1 MKTPEQQEHNLI
13 SFSISPASITLAPGE
28 SKTVSVSNVTPP
40 DGAGQSYSWYP
51 NSLGYITMSPSGA
64 SCTIT
69 ATKGDHEGTV
79 TPVCKSANGI
89 SVNFTV
95 VIQLS
100 ASQKKAKSLG
110 LNFHTGAAYTEA
122 QLKSWSP
129 LNNYLANHGYDVVNN
144 PKGMEALGKKLGV
157 ITTKNSKKGKEFYKG
172 KDGKYSKAQSS
183 KILTALKNAGV
194 RNGGVISDVIP
205 ISKLNSTIQTNH
217 DHGIAT
223 VRRDEILLKPETSD
237 VLKQA
242 VKISESVVKASK
254 TKDIMTGT
262 GDFSSYYDALIKVE
276 SGGMVDKSVLN
287 DLKVVAKQ
295 VYDQE
300 QANKLKEYHKIGRK
314 PTIGK

>member
-1 MKTPEQQEHNLI
+1 
-13 SFSISPASITLAPGE
+13 
-28 SKTVSVSNVTPP
+28 
-40 DGAGQSYSWYP
+40 
-51 NSLGYITMSPSGA
+51 
-64 SCTIT
+64 
-69 ATKGDHEGTV
+69 
-79 TPVCKSANGI
+79 
-89 SVNFTV
+89 
-95 VIQLS
+95 
-100 ASQKKAKSLG
+100 
-110 LNFHTGAAYTEA
+110 
-122 QLKSWSP
+122 
-129 LNNYLANHGYDVVNN
+129 
-144 PKGMEALGKKLGV
+144 MEALGKKLGV

-172 KDGKYSKAQSS
+172 KDGKYSKAQSN
-183 KILTALKNAGV
+183 KILTALKKAGV
-194 RNGGVISDVIP
+194 RNGGVIDDVIP
-205 ISKLNSTIQTNH
+205 ISQLNGVIQSNH

-262 GDFSSYYDALIKVE
+262 GGFSSYYDALIKVE
-276 SGGMVDKSVLN
+276 SGGMIDKSVLN